1 MAKIKL
7 TKNELKVQKDALKM
21 YRRYLPTL
29 TLKKQ
34 QLQTEIRTI
43 EAKAE
48 SVRKEKTLLE
58 KGFED
63 WIAVF
68 SEKSAFPENVVT
80 VSNIRKGRGNIA
92 GVDIPTFEGA
102 DFRRGDYDL
111 YKTPLWVDI
120 AANHMEKAMSLDL
133 EAEVLDEQVRL
144 LEAELLATS
153 QRVNLF
159 EKVKIPETEENI
171 KKISIYM
178 ADQQVS
184 AVVRS
189 KISKRKTNSNPRLK
203 KGKVL
208 HVWKDERLC
217 P

>member
-34 QLQTEIRTI
+34 QLQSEIRTI
-43 EAKAE
+43 EAKAKA
-48 SVRKEKTLLE
+48 VRKERETLE
-58 KGFED
+58 FGFRE

-68 SEKSAFPENVVT
+68 SEEDAFPKGIIT
-80 VSNIRKGRGNIA
+80 VSNIRKGTGNIA

-102 DFRRGDYDL
+102 DFARGEYDL
-111 YKTPLWVDI
+111 YQTPLWVDI

-144 LEAELLATS
+144 LEMELLATS

-189 KISKRKTNSNPRLK
+189 KISKRKIALRNAVASEKEVYSL
-203 KGKVL
+203 
-208 HVWKDERLC
+208 
-217 P
+217 

>member
-34 QLQTEIRTI
+34 QLQSEIRVI
-43 EAKAE
+43 EAKALA
-48 SVRKEKTLLE
+48 VRQQREALE
-58 KGFED
+58 RGFAD

-68 SEKSAFPENVVT
+68 SESSAFPKGIIT
-80 VSNIRKGRGNIA
+80 VSNIRKSKGNIA
-92 GVDIPTFEGA
+92 GVDIPVFEGA
-102 DFRRGDYDL
+102 DFSRGDYDL

-120 AANHMEKAMSLDL
+120 AAVHMERAMSLDL

-144 LEAELLATS
+144 LNAELRSTS

-189 KISKRKTNSNPRLK
+189 KISKRKIALRNLSAPLEE
-203 KGKVL
+203 VSSL
-208 HVWKDERLC
+208 
-217 P
+217 

>member
-34 QLQTEIRTI
+34 QLQAEIRTI

-48 SVRKEKTLLE
+48 AVRKQREELE
-58 KGFED
+58 KGFSS

-68 SEKSAFPENVVT
+68 SETQSFPDGVIT
-80 VSNIRKGRGNIA
+80 VRNIRRGQGNIA
-92 GVDIPTFEGA
+92 GVAIPVYEGA
-102 DFRRGDYDL
+102 DFSRSDYDL
-111 YKTPLWVDI
+111 YETPLWVDI

-133 EAEVLDEQVRL
+133 EADVLDEQVRPL
-144 LEAELLATS
+144 NEELRATT

-159 EKVKIPETEENI
+159 EKVKIPETEANI

-178 ADQQVS
+178 ADQQVN

-189 KISKRKTNSNPRLK
+189 KISKRKIA
-203 KGKVL
+203 
-208 HVWKDERLC
+208 ERNESASGTEVYSL
-217 P
+217 

>member
-34 QLQTEIRTI
+34 QLQTEIRSI
-43 EAKAE
+43 EAKAIA
-48 SVRKEKTLLE
+48 VRDEKAELE
-58 KGFED
+58 KGFKD

-68 SEKSAFPENVVT
+68 SEKGAFPEGIIT
-80 VSNIRKGRGNIA
+80 VSNIRKGLGNIA
-92 GVDIPTFEGA
+92 GVEIPTFEGA
-102 DFRRGDYDL
+102 DFSRGDYDL
-111 YKTPLWVDI
+111 YSTPLWIDM
-120 AANHMEKAMSLDL
+120 AANHMEKAIELDL
-133 EAEVLDEQVRL
+133 EAQVLDEQIRL
-144 LEAELLATS
+144 LDKELLSTT

-159 EKVKIPETEENI
+159 EKVKIPEAEENI

-189 KISKRKTNSNPRLK
+189 KISKRKIALRNAGSSGEEVCSL
-203 KGKVL
+203 
-208 HVWKDERLC
+208 
-217 P
+217 

>member
-34 QLQTEIRTI
+34 QLQSEIRTI
-43 EAKAE
+43 EAKAKA
-48 SVRKEKTLLE
+48 VRKEREDLE
-58 KGFED
+58 FGFRE

-68 SEKSAFPENVVT
+68 SETDAFPEGIIT
-80 VSNIRKGRGNIA
+80 VSNIRKGTGNIA

-102 DFRRGDYDL
+102 DFTRGDYDL
-111 YKTPLWVDI
+111 YETPLWVDI

-144 LEAELLATS
+144 LEIELLATS

-189 KISKRKTNSNPRLK
+189 KISKRKIALRNAVASEKEVYSL
-203 KGKVL
+203 
-208 HVWKDERLC
+208 
-217 P
+217 

>member
-7 TKNELKVQKDALKM
+7 TKNELKVQKDLLKM

-34 QLQTEIRTI
+34 QLLSEIRTI
-43 EAKAE
+43 EAKAKA
-48 SVRKEKTLLE
+48 VRKEREDLE

-68 SEKSAFPENVVT
+68 SEKDAFPDGIIK
-80 VSNIRKGRGNIA
+80 VSNIRKGKGNIA
-92 GVDIPTFEGA
+92 GVDIPVYEGA
-102 DFRRGDYDL
+102 DFTRGEYDL
-111 YKTPLWVDI
+111 YETPLWVDI

-144 LEAELLATS
+144 LEVELRATS

-159 EKVKIPETEENI
+159 EKVKIPETQANI

-189 KISKRKTNSNPRLK
+189 KISKRKIALRNAESSEKEVYSL
-203 KGKVL
+203 
-208 HVWKDERLC
+208 
-217 P
+217 

>member
-34 QLQTEIRTI
+34 QLQSEIRTI
-43 EAKAE
+43 EAKADA
-48 SVRKEKTLLE
+48 VRKEKEQLE
-58 KGFED
+58 KGFDD

-68 SEKSAFPENVVT
+68 SEKEAFPDGIIT
-80 VSNIRKGRGNIA
+80 VSNIRKGKGNIA

-102 DFRRGDYDL
+102 DFSRSDYDL
-111 YKTPLWVDI
+111 YTTPLWVDI
-120 AANHMEKAMSLDL
+120 AANHMEKAISLDL

-144 LEAELLATS
+144 LEAELLSTS

-159 EKVKIPETEENI
+159 EKVKIPETQANI

-189 KISKRKTNSNPRLK
+189 KISKRKIALRNVDTSEKEVYSL
-203 KGKVL
+203 
-208 HVWKDERLC
+208 
-217 P
+217 

>member
-34 QLQTEIRTI
+34 QLQSEIRTI
-43 EAKAE
+43 EAKAKA
-48 SVRKEKTLLE
+48 VRKERENLE
-58 KGFED
+58 FGFRE

-68 SEKSAFPENVVT
+68 SEMVAFPEGIIT
-80 VSNIRKGRGNIA
+80 VSNIRKGTGNIA

-102 DFRRGDYDL
+102 DFGRGDYDL
-111 YKTPLWVDI
+111 YETPLWVDI
-120 AANHMEKAMSLDL
+120 AANHMEKAMLLDL

-144 LEAELLATS
+144 LEIELLATS

-189 KISKRKTNSNPRLK
+189 KISKRKIAIRNAVASEKEVYSL
-203 KGKVL
+203 
-208 HVWKDERLC
+208 
-217 P
+217 

>member
-21 YRRYLPTL
+21 YQRYLPTL

-34 QLQTEIRTI
+34 QLQSEIRGI
-43 EAKAE
+43 EAKAKA
-48 SVRKEKTLLE
+48 VRLQKDELE
-58 KGFED
+58 KEFEQ

-68 SEKSAFPENVVT
+68 SEEEVFPEGIIT
-80 VSNIRKGRGNIA
+80 VANIRKGTGNIA
-92 GVDIPTFEGA
+92 GVTIPTYEGA
-102 DFRRGDYDL
+102 DFSRGDYDL
-111 YKTPLWVDI
+111 YETPLWVDL
-120 AANHMEKAMSLDL
+120 AANHMEKAMELDL
-133 EAEVLDEQVRL
+133 EAEVLEEQVRL
-144 LEAELLATS
+144 LQKELLTTS

-159 EKVKIPETEENI
+159 EKVKIPETRENI

-189 KISKRKTNSNPRLK
+189 KISKK
-203 KGKVL
+203 KIAQANAAAAGRGVAI
-208 HVWKDERLC
+208 

>member
-34 QLQTEIRTI
+34 QLQSEIRTI
-43 EAKAE
+43 EAKAIA
-48 SVRKEKTLLE
+48 VRKQREDLE
-58 KGFED
+58 QGFSS

-68 SEKSAFPENVVT
+68 SETEAFPDGIIT
-80 VSNIRKGRGNIA
+80 VSNIRKGTGNIA
-92 GVDIPTFEGA
+92 GVTIPTFEGA
-102 DFRRGDYDL
+102 DFYRGDYDL
-111 YKTPLWVDI
+111 YETPLWVDI

-144 LEAELLATS
+144 LEKELLSTS
-153 QRVNLF
+153 QRFNLF

-189 KISKRKTNSNPRLK
+189 KISKRKIAAR
-203 KGKVL
+203 
-208 HVWKDERLC
+208 DEVSSEMEVQAL
-217 P
+217 

>member
-34 QLQTEIRTI
+34 QLQSEIRTI
-43 EAKAE
+43 EAKAKA
-48 SVRKEKTLLE
+48 VRKERENLE
-58 KGFED
+58 FGFRE

-68 SEKSAFPENVVT
+68 SEIDAFPKGIIT
-80 VSNIRKGRGNIA
+80 VSNIRKGKGNIA

-102 DFRRGDYDL
+102 DFSRGVYDL
-111 YKTPLWVDI
+111 YETPLWVDI

-144 LEAELLATS
+144 LEIELLSTS

-189 KISKRKTNSNPRLK
+189 KISKRKIALRNAVASEKEVYSL
-203 KGKVL
+203 
-208 HVWKDERLC
+208 
-217 P
+217 

>member
-34 QLQTEIRTI
+34 QLQSEIRTI
-43 EAKAE
+43 EAKAKA
-48 SVRKEKTLLE
+48 VRKEREDLE
-58 KGFED
+58 FGFRE

-68 SEKSAFPENVVT
+68 SEMDAFPKGIIT
-80 VSNIRKGRGNIA
+80 VSNIRKGKGNIA

-102 DFRRGDYDL
+102 DFKRGDYDL
-111 YKTPLWVDI
+111 YETPLWVDI

-144 LEAELLATS
+144 LEIELLSTS

-189 KISKRKTNSNPRLK
+189 KISKRKTALRNAVASEKEVYSL
-203 KGKVL
+203 
-208 HVWKDERLC
+208 
-217 P
+217 